1 MPIGRDMSDGISSRA
16 PMLYLPTLSL
26 RGGRLA
32 RVAEF
37 STADAAFRGSLGDA
51 VRWFGEHAG
60 LSGFHLAL
68 LDGDPLADAT
78 RAAIGEAREH
88 GATNLLVEGGIADV
102 ATCERLTALS
112 VSPVATAALAGD
124 PKLTL
129 EWREGQPRPV
139 YVATDAEVDQLAELI
154 ADLLPAGVPPL
165 LYRPRHPSQAGAI
178 YHRLRSLFPHDI
190 PFVVAAPP
198 VSPSLDSIE
207 AQMSF
212 VRRVYRDGLPAI
224 AVDGEWFIDFY
235 LT

>member
-1 MPIGRDMSDGISSRA
+1 
-16 PMLYLPTLSL
+16 MLYLPTLSL

-37 STADAAFRGSLGDA
+37 STADDAFRGSLGDA

-60 LSGFHLAL
+60 LSGFHLVL
-68 LDGDPLADAT
+68 LDGDPLADTT
-78 RAAIGEAREH
+78 RAAIDEARAA
-88 GATNLLVEGGIADV
+88 GATSLLIEGGIADV
-102 ATCERLTALS
+102 ATCEKLTALS

-129 EWREGQPRPV
+129 AWREQQSRPV
-139 YVATDAEVDQLAELI
+139 YVATDADIDPLAELL
-154 ADLLPAGVPPL
+154 ADLLADMLPAGTAPL
-165 LYRPRHPSQAGAI
+165 LYRPRNAADAGAI
-178 YHRLRSLFPHDI
+178 YHRLRSLCPHDI

-198 VSPSLDSIE
+198 VTPSLDSIE